1 MSKKKNNL
9 KKLYSFLSRKR
20 KRQIFLIILLSFIAA
35 FAEIASIGALVPF
48 ISVITNPDIIMTN
61 EDAMMIL
68 GSLGITTAS
77 EMIPFFALFFSIIVV
92 LSGIIRYVLIW
103 LQTKF
108 SFAIGADLVQNIYER
123 KLYQDY
129 EVHASDNSSNI
140 ISAVTTKV
148 RDVVN
153 TIIGPCISLFSSVLL
168 LIAISGFLIALD
180 PIIAII
186 AFGLFGSMYAII
198 AVLVKKKLIKQGQI
212 MTESQNQ
219 IIKTLQEGI
228 GAIRDVIINSSQ
240 KIFLKKF
247 VDHDLRARASTVDI
261 IVISQAPRYVVESM
275 GLVLIALVA
284 YVLIV
289 IMDRS
294 GDIIV
299 TLGALGLGAQRMLP
313 ILQQTYWSYSQIS
326 GGERAL
332 RDVLNLLS
340 EKISDPLGYSKLAF
354 RNMITLSEVS
364 YRYSGTE
371 KPIIDNLSIDILK
384 GSKIGIVGETGSG
397 KSTLVDLIM
406 GLLIPTSGSLRVDDT
421 KIDKN
426 TNLGSWRSLVCHV
439 PQDIFLVDDTI
450 IANIAFGIPKNEINL
465 EFVQRAAQIAD
476 IDSFVQ
482 ELPQKYQTVV
492 GERGSSLSG
501 GQKQRLGIARALYKN
516 LDVIIFDEATSALDT
531 NTEMKIINSI
541 DSFDSNITIIMIAHR
556 IETLKNCDEIWSMV
570 NGKVHVTGYDK
581 LAKSS

>member
-1 MSKKKNNL
+1 M
-9 KKLYSFLSRKR
+9 
-20 KRQIFLIILLSFIAA
+20 
-35 FAEIASIGALVPF
+35 
-48 ISVITNPDIIMTN
+48 
-61 EDAMMIL
+61 
-68 GSLGITTAS
+68 
-77 EMIPFFALFFSIIVV
+77 
-92 LSGIIRYVLIW
+92 
-103 LQTKF
+103 
-108 SFAIGADLVQNIYER
+108 
-123 KLYQDY
+123 
-129 EVHASDNSSNI
+129 
-140 ISAVTTKV
+140 
-148 RDVVN
+148 
-153 TIIGPCISLFSSVLL
+153 
-168 LIAISGFLIALD
+168 SGFLIALD